1 MILVT
6 GATGFIGSRLLKRL
20 AGGPEPLRGSSR
32 SVRTEDV
39 PAGVEA
45 VPADVTKADTLPSA
59 LAGVG
64 TVVHTAAITANLK
77 EPYPGA
83 YERINRAGT
92 ENLVKAAKEAGVQK
106 LVLISGLVQPP
117 VRPGSYMAT
126 RVAMEETVRGSGIPH
141 VILQP
146 SVLFGDG
153 AEFVSALAGVARWSP
168 VLPVLGPPRMLF
180 QPIWVEDLLRC
191 LEASVREDRH
201 LGQTLPLGG
210 GEYVTF
216 RQVLETICK
225 AAGRRRLLLPLPMP
239 IARLQATI
247 MTALLSH
254 PPLTPATLELFGF
267 DNTAQLDS
275 VERSFGF
282 KPRAFRE
289 HLLANGVDR

>member
-20 AGGPEPLRGSSR
+20 AGGSEPLRGSSR
-32 SVRTEDV
+32 SVRAEDL

-45 VPADVTKADTLPSA
+45 VPADVTKPETLGKC

-64 TVVHTAAITANLK
+64 TVVHAAAITANLK
-77 EPYPGA
+77 EPYRGG
-83 YERINRAGT
+83 YDRINRAGT
-92 ENLVKAAKEAGVQK
+92 ENLVKAAQEAGVK
-106 LVLISGLVQPP
+106 RLVLLSGLVQPP
-117 VRPGSYMAT
+117 VKEGSYMAT
-126 RVAMEETVRGSGIPH
+126 RVAMEDAVRGSGIPH
-141 VILQP
+141 LILQP

-168 VLPVLGPPRMLF
+168 ALPLLGPPRMLF
-180 QPIWVEDLLRC
+180 QPLWVEDLLRC

-201 LGQTLPLGG
+201 LGETLPLGG

-239 IARLQATI
+239 IARLQAAL
-247 MTALLSH
+247 MSALLSR
-254 PPLTPATLELFGF
+254 PPLTPATLELFAF
-267 DNTAQLDS
+267 DNTTELDS

-282 KPRAFRE
+282 KPRGFRE
-289 HLLANGVDR
+289 HLLANGLS

>member
-1 MILVT
+1 M
-6 GATGFIGSRLLKRL
+6 
-20 AGGPEPLRGSSR
+20 
-32 SVRTEDV
+32 
-39 PAGVEA
+39 
-45 VPADVTKADTLPSA
+45 
-59 LAGVG
+59 
-64 TVVHTAAITANLK
+64 K
-77 EPYPGA
+77 EPYQGG
-83 YERINRAGT
+83 YERINQLGT
-92 ENLVKAAKEAGVQK
+92 ENLVRAAKEAGVKK

-126 RVAMEETVRGSGIPH
+126 RVAMEETVRAGGIPH

-153 AEFVSALAGVARWSP
+153 AEFVAALAGVARWSP
-168 VLPVLGPPRMLF
+168 VLPVLGPPQMLF
-180 QPIWVEDLLRC
+180 QPLWVEDLLRC
-191 LEASVREDRH
+191 LEASAREDRH

-225 AAGRRRLLLPLPMP
+225 ATRRRRLLLPLPMP
-239 IARLQATI
+239 VARLQARL
-247 MTALLSH
+247 MTALLSR

-267 DNTAQLDS
+267 DNTTQLDS

-289 HLLANGVDR
+289 HLLAHGLS